1 MIIYIA
7 SDGQA
12 RLVSPQH
19 VYQGSSVTDITVIA
33 PFPAQ
38 TAMTVAFSLPDGKMF
53 GGVQGAMQ
61 TPQYVMTL
69 LANQPELPDNV
80 YAWQYVMSSAITQ
93 NAGQAKVSVTA
104 QFAQGSGKA
113 TTFTQQTSAQVE
125 FTIEPSVPGEL
136 PGDPTQDAW
145 SEIINALAAT
155 QGNVTANTSDIED
168 IVDGTTA
175 VGKAVADQNGNVI
188 DETYATKT
196 ALAAT
201 NEALAVE
208 QENVDDLQSRMT
220 AAEGN
225 ITEIR
230 DDASDA
236 LEYSEQAFDNSELAV
251 QTANQAK
258 TVADGIDAKATTALE
273 TANAASSNAAQA
285 LQKANAATETAN
297 AAQAAVASKQDAT
310 DNNLDTTDKTVVG
323 AINENKT
330 AIDGLR
336 QDILNEAHFRGYFAT
351 NAEIQATTANLN
363 DFAYSA
369 QSGTVWIYGESGW
382 ADSGKPVPDK
392 TTPLSDATPAQDG
405 TATAGA
411 STSAARGDHVHP
423 TDNTRAAKSTVDN
436 IISGA
441 QVVGA
446 ATKAT
451 QDANG
456 NVIDETYATKTELVE
471 TSGTEVK
478 INGATQSEVNFTSDP
493 QTQIT
498 ANKNA
503 IAVIPDTYA
512 LLPTSVTD
520 TSRASGQWVVGTGG
534 TPVTGKTMLLGTF
547 SIYDTNIWLHIS
559 GGVARGG
566 SSNYTTDVNVFI
578 SSLQGTVNE
587 AYCYVRKLYK
597 SSRTT
602 GIYYTVDSSN
612 YLRIYAAVPQYGKMF
627 VSAEI
632 SGGSIVGKG
641 SSEDVYPSG
650 GQYITEK
657 NYADL
662 SQVVRVDTAQQF
674 TDAQKWMFS
683 KNSRFNLQKAIE
695 RVSQWKT
702 VACISNYGQVC
713 MAVSTDLPS
722 SGQLIDK
729 FFLAIGYGNTANIT
743 QIGYATTSPISA
755 IRLRSTTSAKTYID
769 LLFNENT
776 TVATTV
782 SVYFEANLT
791 NKYSSVDI
799 DLFDFVDFSGD
810 ESDYTI
816 TMLNLCNSGINTTG
830 TIYQQGAPV
839 FATDPS
845 KLTPSTA
852 NGWTQTTATG
862 SLPSAGVY
870 MVAPNA
876 RVGTLGIGVMFYA
889 ADRVSVSAI
898 GAPSGAISLYYISS
912 GDTKWALYDEN
923 GTSIQLTDV
932 HYKRIA

>member
-53 GGVQGAMQ
+53 GGVQGTMQ
-61 TPQYVMTL
+61 TPPYIMTL
-69 LANQPELPDNV
+69 LPDQSGLPDGV
-80 YAWQYVMSSAITQ
+80 QAWQYVMPSAITQ
-93 NAGQAKVSVTA
+93 NAGQAKVSIVA
-104 QFAQGSGKA
+104 QFAQGSGQA
-113 TTFTQQTSAQVE
+113 LSFTQQTSAQVE
-125 FTIEPSVPGEL
+125 FTIEPSTVGTL
-136 PGDPTQDAW
+136 PDEPTEDVWKQVLAAI
-145 SEIINALAAT
+145 SEIDGKILAA
-155 QGNVTANTSDIED
+155 QNDISDIENGD
-168 IVDGTTA
+168 TT
-175 VGKAVADQNGNVI
+175 VGKAKADQKGNVI
-188 DETYATKT
+188 DETYATQT
-196 ALAAT
+196 ALAET

-208 QENVDDLQSRMT
+208 QENVDDLQNRMT
-220 AAEGN
+220 AVEDN

-230 DDASDA
+230 DNASDA
-236 LEYSEQAFDNSELAV
+236 LEYSEQAFDNSETAV

-273 TANAASSNAAQA
+273 TSNVASSNAAQA

-369 QSGTVWIYGESGW
+369 QSGTVWIYGASGW

-405 TATAGA
+405 TAAAGA

-423 TDNTRAAKSTVDN
+423 TDNTRAAKSTVDS

-456 NVIDETYATKTELVE
+456 NNIAETYATKDELTE
-471 TSGTEVK
+471 TTGTEVK
-478 INGATQSEVNFTSDP
+478 VNGATQPEVNFTSDP

-503 IAVIPDTYA
+503 IAEAQSDISDIIDGSLTSKKAEQDSDGNVIDTTYA
-512 LLPTSVTD
+512 
-520 TSRASGQWVVGTGG
+520 
-534 TPVTGKTMLLGTF
+534 K
-547 SIYDTNIWLHIS
+547 
-559 GGVARGG
+559 
-566 SSNYTTDVNVFI
+566 
-578 SSLQGTVNE
+578 
-587 AYCYVRKLYK
+587 
-597 SSRTT
+597 
-602 GIYYTVDSSN
+602 
-612 YLRIYAAVPQYGKMF
+612 
-627 VSAEI
+627 
-632 SGGSIVGKG
+632 
-641 SSEDVYPSG
+641 
-650 GQYITEK
+650 
-657 NYADL
+657 L
-662 SQVVRVDTAQQF
+662 SQVVTKDSSGNVINAI
-674 TDAQKWMFS
+674 TDAAKYFLRNKQVSTSAVAINATGWYRIAKLPTYS
-683 KNSRFNLQKAIE
+683 SSRI
-695 RVSQWKT
+695 T
-702 VACISNYGQVC
+702 VMKQYNYGRGISLILDV
-713 MAVSTDLPS
+713 AVGADNTEDATTNIVASYAGMQGQSDYIDKIRYMQAG
-722 SGQLIDK
+722 SGQV
-729 FFLAIGYGNTANIT
+729 
-743 QIGYATTSPISA
+743 
-755 IRLRSTTSAKTYID
+755 YID
-769 LLFNENT
+769 VHIISDGNVNSYWL
-776 TVATTV
+776 AYDGA
-782 SVYFEANLT
+782 SVYTTFT
-791 NKYSSVDI
+791 SSEFA
-799 DLFDFVDFSGD
+799 LYQFQQT
-810 ESDYTI
+810 SDTGG
-816 TMLNLCNSGINTTG
+816 TELPMPEDTGLATSG

-845 KLTPSTA
+845 KLEPSTA

-862 SLPSAGVY
+862 TLPSAGVY
-870 MVAPNA
+870 MIKIPGGNES
-876 RVGTLGIGVMFYA
+876 LEGIGIMIY
-889 ADRVSVSAI
+889 DGSDYSACTLAI
-898 GAPSGAISLYYISS
+898 MGNPCVVNYTPSGSDKWSVNNAS
-912 GDTKWALYDEN
+912 GMTIEVQQVY
-923 GTSIQLTDV
+923 
-932 HYKRIA
+932 YKRIA

>member
-19 VYQGSSVTDITVIA
+19 VYQGSNVTDITVVA
-33 PFPAQ
+33 PFPSQ

-53 GGVQGAMQ
+53 GGVQGTIQ
-61 TPQYVMTL
+61 TPPYMMTL

-80 YAWQYVMSSAITQ
+80 YAWQYVMPSAITQ
-93 NAGQAKVSVTA
+93 NAGQAKVSITA
-104 QFAQGSGKA
+104 HFVQGSGKA
-113 TTFTQQTSAQVE
+113 ASFTQQTSAQVE
-125 FTIEPSVPGEL
+125 FTIEPSVVGTL
-136 PGDPTQDAW
+136 PDEPTEDAW
-145 SEIINALAAT
+145 SQIINAIAAT

-168 IVDGTTA
+168 IVNGTTA
-175 VGKAVADQNGNVI
+175 VGKAVADQKGNVI
-188 DETYATKT
+188 DETYATRT
-196 ALAAT
+196 
-201 NEALAVE
+201 ALAVE
-208 QENVDDLQSRMT
+208 QENVDDLQDRM
-220 AAEGN
+220 AAVEDN
-225 ITEIR
+225 IPEIR
-230 DDASDA
+230 DNASDA
-236 LEYSEQAFDNSELAV
+236 LEYSEQAFDNSEAAV

-273 TANAASSNAAQA
+273 TSNEASSNAAQA

-310 DNNLDTTDKTVVG
+310 DDNLDTTDKTVVG

-405 TATAGA
+405 TAAAGA

-423 TDNTRAAKSTVDN
+423 TDNTRAAKSTVDS
-436 IISGA
+436 IISGS

-471 TSGTEVK
+471 TAGTEVK
-478 INGATQSEVNFTSDP
+478 VNGATQPEVNFTSDP

-503 IAVIPDTYA
+503 IADAQSDISDIVSGAQTVGKASRDANGNNIADTYA
-512 LLPTSVTD
+512 
-520 TSRASGQWVVGTGG
+520 
-534 TPVTGKTMLLGTF
+534 K
-547 SIYDTNIWLHIS
+547 
-559 GGVARGG
+559 
-566 SSNYTTDVNVFI
+566 
-578 SSLQGTVNE
+578 
-587 AYCYVRKLYK
+587 
-597 SSRTT
+597 
-602 GIYYTVDSSN
+602 
-612 YLRIYAAVPQYGKMF
+612 
-627 VSAEI
+627 
-632 SGGSIVGKG
+632 
-641 SSEDVYPSG
+641 
-650 GQYITEK
+650 
-657 NYADL
+657 L
-662 SQVVRVDTAQQF
+662 SQVVRVDAAQSL
-674 TDAQKWMFS
+674 TDEQKNTVAQ
-683 KNSRFNLQKAIE
+683 NIE
-695 RVSQWKT
+695 RSAGRIVNSGQGWYNILTADVNGYFVADLSVTSSYSNQEPTEVKIIAIGGHAVSGLT
-702 VACISNYGQVC
+702 ETRASITCFSAGALSPFISKVRVRKIEGQVC
-713 MAVSTDLPS
+713 
-722 SGQLIDK
+722 IDAYIP
-729 FFLAIGYGNTANIT
+729 FNTAVNFNNMKVVLNSWKSIKDT
-743 QIGYATTSPISA
+743 MPQVQPFTFVGTEDGAGNVSICEVIQKGIS
-755 IRLRSTTSAKTYID
+755 
-769 LLFNENT
+769 
-776 TVATTV
+776 
-782 SVYFEANLT
+782 T
-791 NKYSSVDI
+791 N
-799 DLFDFVDFSGD
+799 GQ
-810 ESDYTI
+810 
-816 TMLNLCNSGINTTG
+816 
-830 TIYQQGAPV
+830 IYQQGAPV

-845 KLTPSTA
+845 KLAPSTA

-876 RVGTLGIGVMFYA
+876 SVGTLGIGVMFYA
-889 ADRVSVSAI
+889 EGRASVVAI
-898 GAPSGAISLYYISS
+898 GAPSGADSLCYIPS
-912 GDTKWALYDEN
+912 GDTKWVLYSTG
-923 GTSIQLTDV
+923 GTSLLLTSV

>member
-19 VYQGSSVTDITVIA
+19 VYQGSNVTDITVVA

-53 GGVQGAMQ
+53 GGVQGTMQ
-61 TPQYVMTL
+61 TPPYIMTP
-69 LANQPELPDNV
+69 LANQPELPDGV
-80 YAWQYVMSSAITQ
+80 YAWQYVMPFAITQ

-104 QFAQGSGKA
+104 QFAQGSEEA
-113 TTFTQQTSAQVE
+113 PSFTQQTSAQVE
-125 FTIEPSVPGEL
+125 FTIEPSVVGTL
-136 PGDPTQDAW
+136 PDEPTPDAW
-145 SEIINALAAT
+145 SQVLAAIGELDGKILAA
-155 QGNVTANTSDIED
+155 QNDISDIENGD
-168 IVDGTTA
+168 TT
-175 VGKAVADQNGNVI
+175 VGKAKADQKGNVI
-188 DETYATKT
+188 DETYATQT
-196 ALAAT
+196 ALAET

-208 QENVDDLQSRMT
+208 QENVDDLQNRMT
-220 AAEGN
+220 AVEGD
-225 ITEIR
+225 ISEIR
-230 DDASDA
+230 DNASDA
-236 LEYSEQAFDNSELAV
+236 LEYSEQALDNSEAAV

-273 TANAASSNAAQA
+273 TSNAASSNAAQA

-382 ADSGKPVPDK
+382 ADSGEPVPDK
-392 TTPLSDATPAQDG
+392 TTPLSDATPVQDG

-456 NVIDETYATKTELVE
+456 NVINETYATKDELVE
-471 TSGTEVK
+471 STGTEVK
-478 INGATQSEVNFTSDP
+478 VNGTTQPEVNFTSDP

-503 IAVIPDTYA
+503 IAEAQSDISDIVSGAQTVGKAKTADSATNASQLGGVDASGYMQVPS
-512 LLPTSVTD
+512 SVTN
-520 TSRASGQWVVGTGG
+520 TSCASEQWAVSAAAGPGTYLVGTFNVYDSNIHLKISGGIVMSSVDNTTDADVFISTTNYTVEKAVCFANKLYTTSTMTGLYYTIDSSHNLKIFAPMPDYGKLFISAEITGG
-534 TPVTGKTMLLGTF
+534 T
-547 SIYDTNIWLHIS
+547 
-559 GGVARGG
+559 
-566 SSNYTTDVNVFI
+566 
-578 SSLQGTVNE
+578 
-587 AYCYVRKLYK
+587 
-597 SSRTT
+597 
-602 GIYYTVDSSN
+602 
-612 YLRIYAAVPQYGKMF
+612 
-627 VSAEI
+627 
-632 SGGSIVGKG
+632 IVGKG
-641 SSEDVYPSG
+641 NGSIQSPSG
-650 GQYITEK
+650 GEYIKT
-657 NYADL
+657 NY
-662 SQVVRVDTAQQF
+662 
-674 TDAQKWMFS
+674 
-683 KNSRFNLQKAIE
+683 
-695 RVSQWKT
+695 
-702 VACISNYGQVC
+702 Y
-713 MAVSTDLPS
+713 
-722 SGQLIDK
+722 
-729 FFLAIGYGNTANIT
+729 
-743 QIGYATTSPISA
+743 
-755 IRLRSTTSAKTYID
+755 
-769 LLFNENT
+769 
-776 TVATTV
+776 
-782 SVYFEANLT
+782 
-791 NKYSSVDI
+791 
-799 DLFDFVDFSGD
+799 
-810 ESDYTI
+810 
-816 TMLNLCNSGINTTG
+816 
-830 TIYQQGAPV
+830 

-845 KLTPSTA
+845 KLEPSTA

-876 RVGTLGIGVMFYA
+876 SVGTWGIGVMFYA
-889 ADRVSVSAI
+889 ADRLSVSTVGSIA
-898 GAPSGAISLYYISS
+898 GAVSLSYTPS
-912 GDTKWALYDEN
+912 GDTRWVLYNGN
-923 GTSIQLTDV
+923 GTQIQLTAV